1 MIDAYFNRAQVILAD
16 KEADNDKLKSAISD
30 FDKAIELDPKFIDA
44 LYYKAT
50 VQKKLE
56 DYKGAIG
63 TLDKVLAIEPK
74 AVYSNALKKLILQKY
89 LK

>member
-1 MIDAYFNRAQVILAD
+1 MAD
-16 KEADNDKLKSAISD
+16 KDASNEKLKSAIAD

-44 LYYKAT
+44 LYYKAV
-50 VQKKLE
+50 VQKKLGN
-56 DYKGAIG
+56 YKGAIE